1 MKLVLLSVVLV
12 FIALLSNAQTKRTI
26 LKPADPFSEDSTQF
40 HKIIPAE
47 IPQPILDSLQKIKHF
62 GIQDVYSAHRNGDNT
77 VYVIEIAHDIVRD
90 VFWFNPQ
97 GRQLRQ
103 SARKGNN

>member
-1 MKLVLLSVVLV
+1 MKIVLLSVVLV
-12 FIALLSNAQTKRTI
+12 FVALLSSAQTKRTI
-26 LKPADPFSEDSTQF
+26 LKPGNSLSEDSTQF

-47 IPQPILDSLQKIKHF
+47 LPQPILDSLQTRNF
-62 GIQDVYSAHRNGDNT
+62 GMQDVYAAHRNGSNT

-97 GRQLRQ
+97 GRQLRP

>member
-1 MKLVLLSVVLV
+1 MKIVLLSLVLV
-12 FIALLSNAQTKRTI
+12 FVSLLSNAQTKRTI
-26 LKPADPFSEDSTQF
+26 LKPANPVSEDSTQF

-47 IPQPILDSLQKIKHF
+47 IPQLILDSLQKTKHF
-62 GIQDVYSAHRNGDNT
+62 GIQDVHTAHRNGDNT

-97 GRQLRQ
+97 GRQLRP
-103 SARKGNN
+103 STRKRN